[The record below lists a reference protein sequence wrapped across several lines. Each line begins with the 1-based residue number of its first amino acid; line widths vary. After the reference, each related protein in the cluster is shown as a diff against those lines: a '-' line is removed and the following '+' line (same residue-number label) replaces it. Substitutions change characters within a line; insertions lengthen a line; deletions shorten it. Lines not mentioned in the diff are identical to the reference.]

1 MLGGAGDRDRT
12 GIANL
17 DGGTR
22 SRLSVQRVCA
32 GTRPRNT
39 GCARGDDL
47 AFQVVRL
54 HRVQAETLTHN
65 VRSQRVLDWL
75 GFVEYGLN
83 SNGTIYVA
91 NNGESAAS
99 GRNPAPQLVNRTSC
113 GATPPS
119 SEGSSPR
126 TAATRESLW
135 EVFAC
140 EPAAQRTG
148 RHVSE
153 RDENAAAGCCSARM
167 LAGTCTPRAIHRR
180 WSRLPGRVHR
190 TSVRW
195 RLTCP
200 SQRPA
205 LLGSLARGRGKRL
218 ECFLDGDPARHGHL
232 SDDPRD
238 LRTSLGGDRFDDA
251 FSCRS
256 DRDPRGATVR
266 RVRHPTHESLAVQPL
281 GHPGDR

>member
-126 TAATRESLW
+126 TAATRNRCGKYSPANLRRS
-135 EVFAC
+135 
-140 EPAAQRTG
+140 EPG
-148 RHVSE
+148 
-153 RDENAAAGCCSARM
+153 G
-167 LAGTCTPRAIHRR
+167 
-180 WSRLPGRVHR
+180 
-190 TSVRW
+190 
-195 RLTCP
+195 TCP
-200 SQRPA
+200 SATRTRQQVVAQRECSQVPA
-205 LLGSLARGRGKRL
+205 PHARSIADGRGYR
-218 ECFLDGDPARHGHL
+218 
-232 SDDPRD
+232 
-238 LRTSLGGDRFDDA
+238 DA
-251 FSCRS
+251 FTEHLFA
-256 DRDPRGATVR
+256 G
-266 RVRHPTHESLAVQPL
+266 
-281 GHPGDR
+281 G